1 MTTLTPA
8 EIVTARDKCQASIF
22 TIQFTKTKAL
32 EDNKI
37 SINQFNEISAEQA
50 KLQNKLSELN
60 VQLLTRVLSDIT
72 VEASSPGAK
81 LSSSVNRL
89 NEAIDKL
96 EEVGKFSAT
105 AASVINALSVIIAAV
120 SALPLL

>member
-1 MTTLTPA
+1 MTTLTTA
-8 EIVTARDKCQASIF
+8 EIVAARDKCQVLIS

-37 SINQFNEISAEQA
+37 SVGQFNEISAEQA

-60 VQLLTRVLSDIT
+60 VELITRALSDIT
-72 VEASSPGAK
+72 VAASSPGAK
-81 LSSSVNRL
+81 LSTSVDRL

-96 EEVGKFSAT
+96 EEVGKFINA
-105 AASVINALSVIIAAV
+105 AASVIKAISVIIGAL
-120 SALPLL
+120 SAFPLL